1 MKRWL
6 CLMLAAAWIGAA
18 APFLASAEEIGPG
31 VGLPA
36 DAGTFT
42 RKPEIGPGVTPQESG
57 EGQETPAPSGILD
70 NDFLDAAYPDPV
82 VRPAA
87 SYTYENMAADI
98 QKLKERYGDRMQVQV
113 IGTSL
118 DGREI
123 YDLIVGNPAAPVQV
137 LIQGG
142 IHAREHMTPLLM
154 MKQLETA
161 LVYYDTGH
169 YGGRALS
176 DLFQKA
182 ALHFVPMTNPD
193 GVTLAQS
200 GLAGIRSGTL
210 QEAVRAAYETDKAE
224 GRTGQPLEAYLKV
237 WKSNAAGVD
246 LNHNFPAAWEAVV
259 TSAQGPSSSA
269 YKGTAPLS
277 EPESQALAALGNAY
291 PWTATISYH
300 SMGNILYWDV
310 EGNRV
315 REASQALA
323 LQISQVTGYPLNG
336 SLGKGGFK
344 DWMQSRQENPV
355 PGVTIEVGSVACP
368 LPLEEFD
375 AVWQQNRA
383 VWAQVLLYL
392 TEGN

>member
-1 MKRWL
+1 M
-6 CLMLAAAWIGAA
+6 AV
-18 APFLASAEEIGPG
+18 S
-31 VGLPA
+31 
-36 DAGTFT
+36 DAGGGLDRRRGAFFWLPR
-42 RKPEIGPGVTPQESG
+42 RKSAPVWGFRRTPVLLQENRKSDRGVTPQESG
-57 EGQETPAPSGILD
+57 DGQETPAATGILD

-87 SYTYENMAADI
+87 AYTYENMAADI

-200 GLAGIRSGTL
+200 GLSGIRSGTL
-210 QEAVRAAYETDKAE
+210 QEAIQAAYETDKAE
-224 GRTGQPLEAYLKV
+224 GRTGQP
-237 WKSNAAGVD
+237 AG
-246 LNHNFPAAWEAVV
+246 ER
-259 TSAQGPSSSA
+259 
-269 YKGTAPLS
+269 
-277 EPESQALAALGNAY
+277 
-291 PWTATISYH
+291 I
-300 SMGNILYWDV
+300 
-310 EGNRV
+310 
-315 REASQALA
+315 
-323 LQISQVTGYPLNG
+323 
-336 SLGKGGFK
+336 
-344 DWMQSRQENPV
+344 
-355 PGVTIEVGSVACP
+355 
-368 LPLEEFD
+368 
-375 AVWQQNRA
+375 
-383 VWAQVLLYL
+383 
-392 TEGN
+392 